1 MTHHKP
7 ASVDMARF
15 LHSTWHLQTNGRDPA
30 QTAMED
36 SLHFDIH
43 VQQRARPARRARAPQ
58 RADERPELLAA
69 EPINVY
75 HWAAVALVTALMCV
89 VMAWAAGTPA
99 LSRAAGVT
107 SFVFAALGSALVLGG
122 MLRTL
127 RTRRDASTS

>member
-1 MTHHKP
+1 
-7 ASVDMARF
+7 MARI
-15 LHSTWHLQTNGRDPA
+15 LRNTVYLQSNGRDPA

-43 VQQRARPARRARAPQ
+43 VQQRVRSTRRTRASH
-58 RADERPELLAA
+58 RTDERPELLAA

-75 HWAAVALVTALMCV
+75 HWAAVAFVTALMCA

-107 SFVFAALGSALVLGG
+107 SFVFAAFGSALVLGG

-127 RTRRDASTS
+127 HTRRNASAS